1 LNDFINIIERKG
13 YDWELLQE
21 EKKEKVDKYEYTT
34 RIQGISNSEILVKMV
49 V

>member
-21 EKKEKVDKYEYTT
+21 EKKKRLKNMSTRQEFKESAILKY
-34 RIQGISNSEILVKMV
+34 
-49 V
+49 